1 MNKEKELLRK
11 QLELLAE
18 QSKGATD
25 RELSELSVAMCEVYK
40 ELQRNNWMNIALFLT
55 AGLNLLICIL
65 IHI

>member
-1 MNKEKELLRK
+1 MCKEKELLRK

-25 RELSELSVAMCEVYK
+25 RELSELSIAMCEVYK
-40 ELQRNNWMNIALFLT
+40 ELKRNNWMNIALLLT

-65 IHI
+65 VHI